1 MIGHSYKQKE
11 IANTKKK
18 GTTTDALM
26 WCTIELNL
34 GIFGGCVTA
43 IRPFVRRYFPRLL
56 GLSASGDTS
65 KSRKYGHQL
74 GSFPH
79 SSRPDF
85 TGRNNQ
91 YSATL
96 TSHSKAPDND
106 SEEHILPTEEN
117 GERVEGIIRTV
128 EFDVEN
134 SSSSHAK

>member
-1 MIGHSYKQKE
+1 
-11 IANTKKK
+11 
-18 GTTTDALM
+18 M

-56 GLSASGDTS
+56 GLSAPGDTS

-79 SSRPDF
+79 SSGPDF

-91 YSATL
+91 YSAAL
-96 TSHSKAPDND
+96 TSHSKAPGND
-106 SEEHILPTEEN
+106 SEEHILPTDEN
-117 GERVEGIIRTV
+117 GKGVEGIIRTV